1 MQHLNPGATLQNGKY
16 RIERVLGQGGFGI
29 TYLATQVEEDKAVA
43 VKEFFLKEFFER
55 DDTTSRV
62 SCSNPNTR
70 ELADTFRRKF
80 LKEAQILKNLH
91 HTNLVEI
98 YDSFEENGTA
108 YYAMEY
114 VEGISLA
121 EKLKTSGTLSE
132 KKALN
137 IAIRIASALE
147 YIHSHEINH
156 LDVKPANILQ
166 RNSDGKVYLID
177 FGTSKHYDAQ
187 TGSATT
193 MTNAA
198 YSPGYAP
205 LEQYKQ
211 GGVGMFTPESDVY
224 SLGATLYKL
233 VTGNT
238 PPEPTEL
245 LNGQEL
251 DMPQSISYATRAA
264 IKKAMSVAKAMRYP
278 TMAAF
283 REQLEAAKE
292 CRKEKNGVVHK
303 APSKNEETRLI
314 NKDSETTIVS
324 QSSNVSLNKTQI
336 QWRKKELEKR
346 KLQREEAKAAKAE
359 LETRKNAQ
367 TERKSYKKEEYKN
380 KEDFGDIVMAALIAG
395 FLGSLLGFMIT
406 VLVIAIFGVGLGI
419 TPIILCGG
427 LAVLWVILS
436 HIFGFDS
443 YIG

>member
-121 EKLKTSGTLSE
+121 EKLKMSGTLSE

-211 GGVGMFTPESDVY
+211 GGVGTFTPESDVY

-264 IKKAMSVAKAMRYP
+264 IKKSMSVAKAMRYP

-283 REQLEAAKE
+283 REQLEAAKG
-292 CRKEKNGVVHK
+292 CRKEENGQACK
-303 APSKNEETRLI
+303 AIDSDESTRIISKKNEA
-314 NKDSETTIVS
+314 TIVS
-324 QSSNVSLNKTQI
+324 SSSNVSLNKTQI

-346 KLQREEAKAAKAE
+346 KLQREEAKTKQQNNTSESQRQMPEELYKQRAE
-359 LETRKNAQ
+359 KFKNRLSASRNHVNPFLFLLLMLVVMIFPAFLFLEKL
-367 TERKSYKKEEYKN
+367 Y
-380 KEDFGDIVMAALIAG
+380 
-395 FLGSLLGFMIT
+395 
-406 VLVIAIFGVGLGI
+406 
-419 TPIILCGG
+419 
-427 LAVLWVILS
+427 
-436 HIFGFDS
+436 
-443 YIG
+443 